1 MWTSYEQDAVQS
13 QLSVHLVHPCK
24 SVPISQFCSSNQVG
38 RAIMS
43 ELHMPKSS
51 SQKDDILSRS
61 SIWNITELRKLSRS
75 NSLLDIHH
83 TQVQSENKGFALLNL
98 VCSFTR
104 NLKKIALP
112 PTKPALEKLSGLNSK
127 NVESHDFKAVSH
139 HHTSEQGTFRDWIE
153 SMARS
158 KKKI

>member
-1 MWTSYEQDAVQS
+1 
-13 QLSVHLVHPCK
+13 
-24 SVPISQFCSSNQVG
+24 
-38 RAIMS
+38 MS

-61 SIWNITELRKLSRS
+61 IIWNITELRKLSRS

-83 TQVQSENKGFALLNL
+83 TQVQSENKEFTLLNL

-139 HHTSEQGTFRDWIE
+139 HHTSEQGTFRD
-153 SMARS
+153 
-158 KKKI
+158 